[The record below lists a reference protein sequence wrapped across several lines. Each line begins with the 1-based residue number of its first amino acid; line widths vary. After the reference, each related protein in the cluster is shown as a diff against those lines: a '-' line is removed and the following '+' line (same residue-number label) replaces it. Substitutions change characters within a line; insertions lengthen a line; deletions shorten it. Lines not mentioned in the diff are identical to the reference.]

1 MANIDISSLHF
12 FCLKGNMS
20 IENNKNIHR
29 IKTCDR
35 EIIIVGTAHVSRDS
49 ANLVEKVIEEEHPD
63 TVCVELCQS
72 RYDAITH
79 KTAWEEMD
87 ILKIIRKKQTSLLL
101 SQLIMASFQ
110 KKLAEKFN
118 INPGEEM
125 IRAVNKAREAGAE
138 VVLADRDIS
147 ITMKRTWRNMR
158 FFSKLRFIYELISS
172 IFLGEDITEEDI
184 EKLKEHDALELAL
197 QTFGRELPE
206 IKVSL
211 IDERDQ
217 FLAHSIAGAS
227 GDKLI
232 AVVGAGHVPGIL
244 KNFDRDID
252 IAAISEV
259 PPKGRAG
266 RFVGWGI
273 SIAVIGLIA
282 AGFFH
287 SGGEASLNM
296 IKWWFLVNGILAG
309 LGAAL
314 ILAHPLTIIV
324 SIIAA
329 PLTSVNP
336 MIAAGWVAGLTEAS
350 LKRPQVKDF
359 IDLKTDIAT
368 IKGFWHNKITRILLL
383 IVFVNIGSSIGT
395 FVAIPLMMRFL
406 N

>member
-1 MANIDISSLHF
+1 
-12 FCLKGNMS
+12 MS
-20 IENNKNIHR
+20 VEKNNNIHR
-29 IKTCDR
+29 IKAGDR
-35 EIIIVGTAHVSRDS
+35 EIIIVGTAHVSKDS
-49 ANLVEKVIEEEHPD
+49 ADLVEKIIGEEKPD

-72 RYDAITH
+72 RYDAITQ
-79 KTAWEEMD
+79 KTNWEEMD
-87 ILKIIRKKQTSLLL
+87 ILKIIRRKQTSLLL

-125 IRAVNKAREAGAE
+125 IRAVNMAEEAGTE
-138 VVLADRDIS
+138 IVLADRDIR

-158 FFSKLRFIYELISS
+158 FLSKLRFIFELISS
-172 IFLGEDITEEDI
+172 IFLSEDITEEDI
-184 EKLKEHDALELAL
+184 EKLKERDVLELAL
-197 QTFGRELPE
+197 QTFGKELPE
-206 IKVSL
+206 IKATL

-244 KNFDRDID
+244 KNLDRDID
-252 IAAISEV
+252 IAAINEV
-259 PPKGRAG
+259 PPKGRVG

-273 SIAVIGLIA
+273 SFAVIGIIV

-287 SGGEASLNM
+287 SGSEASLNM

-309 LGAAL
+309 LGAAVV
-314 ILAHPLTIIV
+314 LAHPLTIIV
-324 SIIAA
+324 SVIAA
-329 PLTSVNP
+329 PLTSINP
-336 MIAAGWVAGLTEAS
+336 MIAAGWVAGLTEAA
-350 LKRPQVKDF
+350 LRRPQVKDF
-359 IDLKTDIAT
+359 MDLKTDISSVR
-368 IKGFWHNKITRILLL
+368 GFWHNKITRILLL

-395 FVAIPLMMRFL
+395 FVAIPLMMSFL